1 MMRENEQK
9 HVCDLCLDYISG
21 VCTDEEKLAFECH
34 LPDCV
39 DCQAEIDELRIVWEA
54 LPENMERIEPPKDLK
69 KQVMDA
75 VLAIEMESD
84 SGHSKSAVRR
94 MIVKRWKFAAIAV
107 AASFFIIGSVWNY
120 QLFQERTAAPL
131 PLEQALNIPAAQI
144 VRLVSLKPETPGA
157 TRSYGVACI
166 VDNGQSKQFIVY
178 VFGAQATTDTQA
190 YQVWLLKDGER
201 RSAGTF
207 RVDEKGIGA
216 MALPIASDS
225 LSFDA
230 IGITLEPDDHG
241 DQPRGEKKFGS
252 V

>member
-21 VCTDEEKLAFECH
+21 VCTDEESLTFEHH
-34 LPDCV
+34 LPDCA

-69 KQVMDA
+69 QQVMDA
-75 VLAIEMESD
+75 VLAVETGID
-84 SGHSKSAVRR
+84 HSKSASRR
-94 MIVKRWKFAAIAV
+94 LVIKRWRSFAAIAV
-107 AASFFIIGSVWNY
+107 VAAFFIIGSIWNY
-120 QLFQERTAAPL
+120 QLYHERSAAPL

-144 VRLVSLKPETPGA
+144 ERLVSLKPETSEA

-190 YQVWLLKDGER
+190 YQVWLLQDGER

-207 RVDEKGIGA
+207 RVDEQGIGVLA
-216 MALPIASDS
+216 MPIASDS

-230 IGITLEPDDHG
+230 VGITLEPDDRG